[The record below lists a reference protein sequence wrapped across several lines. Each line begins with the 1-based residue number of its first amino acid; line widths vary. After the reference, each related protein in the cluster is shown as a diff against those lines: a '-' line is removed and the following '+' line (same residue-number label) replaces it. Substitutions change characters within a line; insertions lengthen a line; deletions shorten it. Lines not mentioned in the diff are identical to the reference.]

1 MISFKKNIFILINR
15 KTHKMNTLQKRFALF
30 LFGCIPVRILFA
42 YIASVASPFLLKTL
56 AVVALLIALSFFYLF
71 ASGARKTGM
80 ETFGQPIWWN
90 NLRPLHGVLYT
101 LFAFEAFKG
110 SRTAYMYLVLDV
122 FIGLVSFIV
131 FHMMNGDFQRV
142 LS

>member
-1 MISFKKNIFILINR
+1 
-15 KTHKMNTLQKRFALF
+15 MNTLQKRFALF
-30 LFGCIPVRILFA
+30 LFACIPVRILLA
-42 YIASVASPFLLKTL
+42 YVASIASLFLLKII
-56 AVVALLIALSFFYLF
+56 AVVALLIAFSFFYLF
-71 ASGARKTGM
+71 VLGARKSGF

-101 LFAFEAFKG
+101 LFAFESFKG
-110 SRTAYMYLVLDV
+110 NRRAYMYLALDV
-122 FIGLVSFIV
+122 IVGLVSFTV

>member
-1 MISFKKNIFILINR
+1 
-15 KTHKMNTLQKRFALF
+15 MNTLQKRFALF
-30 LFGCIPVRILFA
+30 LFACIPVRILLA
-42 YIASVASPFLLKTL
+42 YVASIASLSLLKII
-56 AVVALLIALSFFYLF
+56 AAGALLIAFSFFYLF
-71 ASGARKTGM
+71 AFGARKTGF

-90 NLRPLHGVLYT
+90 NLRPLHGILYL
-101 LFAFEAFKG
+101 LFAINAFKG
-110 SRTAYMYLVLDV
+110 NRSAYMYLVLDV